1 MSEWVS
7 VETVSDLL
15 DLTPRA
21 IRYRIRSGEI
31 KSRNNNGLGR
41 GGKTIQVD
49 LNTLPLPAQI
59 EYHKRKQLGLL
70 NQPQE
75 NIFETYP
82 ESSREEAHKKLQIIE
97 QWRTFLRRNEGKK
110 VELTDKFVEL
120 WNASNKQD
128 NLSRPTL
135 YRWDKAYRE
144 NGLPGLC
151 PEWGSRKGITKM
163 DDDAWEFFKY
173 IFLDQSRKTI
183 ARCYDLLEMKAGEM
197 GWTIPSLRQVQ
208 RLVKQRIPEPVLIF
222 YREGVKAY
230 TDSCEP
236 YIMRDYDSIV
246 PNQLWVSD
254 HNQLDLAVRGPNG
267 KPAFPWATV
276 WMDARSR
283 KMVGWLLSFGPNQDT
298 ILASFRRGVLKYG
311 VPKEILIDN
320 GKDYRSKAFA
330 GGRESGVRVE
340 VNEPQVKG
348 LISHFD
354 IVPHFAIPY
363 NAKSKHIERSFRT
376 IREWFSSWFKSYRGA
391 NIMERPER
399 LNKILKNPDK
409 LMTIEELAE
418 LYEEFIENIYNC
430 HEHEGAGM
438 DGKSP
443 DEIYYSKLQT
453 KRTTSEDSLK
463 LLMMKT
469 TEARVVQRNGIR
481 LFDHWFWN
489 EEISMLQGQKVYAR
503 YDQEELGKIYVFDLN
518 DRFLCQ
524 AENKEL
530 VVWGA
535 TQEDYRK
542 ANSEKK
548 RVKSLTKS
556 YRAMQE
562 ELVVQP
568 DDLKRVLERK
578 KAEKEAMQIEKSSNI
593 IQIFQTPFN
602 ETSKKIVEAT
612 QEREDRHHIRRQL
625 LEENTNLFRGD
636 SKQEVSAAELWKNMT
651 RGK

>member
-1 MSEWVS
+1 MWVGSEQAA
-7 VETVSDLL
+7 ELL
-15 DLTPRA
+15 GMTSRGVRKA
-21 IRYRIRSGEI
+21 AKEGRI
-31 KSRNNNGLGR
+31 KSKYENGVS
-41 GGKTIQVD
+41 GGKTIKI
-49 LNTLPLPAQI
+49 NIESLPISAQI

-70 NQPQE
+70 NNQPQE

-183 ARCYDLLEMKAGEM
+183 ARCYDLLDMKAKEM
-197 GWTIPSLRQVQ
+197 GWIIPSLRQVQ
-208 RLVKQRIPEPVLIF
+208 RLVKQRIPEPVLIY
-222 YREGVKAY
+222 YREGIKAY

-276 WMDARSR
+276 WMDAKSR
-283 KMVGWLLSFGPNQDT
+283 KMVSWLLSFGPNQDT
-298 ILASFRRGVLKYG
+298 ILASFRRGVLRYG
-311 VPKEILIDN
+311 VPEEILIDN
-320 GKDYRSKAFA
+320 GKDYRAKSFA
-330 GGRESGVRVE
+330 GGRDSKVTVE
-340 VNEPQVKG
+340 IEEPQVKG
-348 LISHFD
+348 LISHLD

-376 IREWFSSWFKSYRGA
+376 IREWFSSWFDSYRGA
-391 NIMERPER
+391 NIMDRPER
-399 LNKILKNPDK
+399 LNKVLKNPDK
-409 LMTIEELAE
+409 LLTLEELAE
-418 LYEEFIENIYNC
+418 LYGEFIENVYNC
-430 HEHEGAGM
+430 HSHQGEGM
-438 DGKSP
+438 DGHSP
-443 DEIYYSKLQT
+443 DEIYYSLLQT
-453 KRTTSEDSLK
+453 KRTTSEESLK

-469 TEARVVQRNGIR
+469 SEPRVVQRNGIR
-481 LFDHWFWN
+481 LFDHWYWN
-489 EEISMLQGQKVYAR
+489 QEISMLQGQKVYAR
-503 YDQEELGKIYVFDLN
+503 YDQEEIGKVYIFDLN
-518 DRFLCQ
+518 DRYLCQ

-535 TQEDYRK
+535 SQEDYRD
-542 ANSEKK
+542 AMSEKK
-548 RVKSLTKS
+548 RVRNLTKS
-556 YRAMQE
+556 YKAMQE
-562 ELVVQP
+562 ELTAQP
-568 DDLKRVLERK
+568 DDLQRVLERK
-578 KAEKEAMQIEKSSNI
+578 KAEKEAMQIEKSSNV
-593 IQIFQTPFN
+593 IQLIQTPFN
-602 ETSKKIVEAT
+602 ETSKQIQTPFNEQNRQKI
-612 QEREDRHHIRRQL
+612 RKQL
-625 LEENTNLFRGD
+625 LAENADLFRGD
-636 SKQEVSAAELWKNMT
+636 NSKQEVSAAELWKNMM